1 MTPSMPTSKPIDR
14 EILVLS
20 SVVVLGAIM
29 SILDT
34 TIVNV
39 ALDTLER
46 DFRASLSTIQWV
58 TTGYLLALSI
68 VIPLTGWAICR
79 FGAKPVWMTSVTLFL
94 LGSILCGAAW
104 SVDALI
110 GFRVLQGFGGG
121 MIMPVGQAILARA
134 AGPQRMGRVMSIV
147 GVPMLLGPVLGPV
160 IGGLLVEYTSWR
172 WIFFVNV
179 PIGAFAL
186 VLAWRLLPEQD
197 VDRKERLDVLGLAV
211 LSPGLALLVYGLSS
225 AGSSGG
231 FGGTRTVAGM
241 SVGAAL
247 IGVFVLHARR
257 RGDSALLDVSL
268 FRRRAFTGAA
278 ATSFLFGVAIF
289 GVMILLPLYYQVV
302 RGEGALTAG
311 LLMAPQGAGAALAM
325 PIAGR
330 LTDRI
335 GAGWVVPVGLT
346 IALIGTAAYTQVGA
360 HTSYALLAGS
370 LFVRGLGLGSTMMP
384 AMAAAYASLHHRE
397 IPLATTSINIIQRVG
412 GSVGTALLAVVLQRE
427 IVSAVHG
434 RVHGHGLGT
443 LGAVPPS
450 VRARLAEPI
459 AHGFAR
465 TFWLALF
472 LTAVAYIP
480 ALLLPKH
487 RGRRRARAAA
497 GVEAPG
503 ATGGAEGAP
512 ERVEAGRR

>member
-1 MTPSMPTSKPIDR
+1 MPANGSIDR
-14 EILVLS
+14 EILVLA

-39 ALDTLER
+39 ALDTLAR
-46 DFRASLSTIQWV
+46 DFDASLSSIQWV
-58 TTGYLLALSI
+58 TTGYLLALSV

-79 FGAKPVWMTSVTLFL
+79 FGAKPIWMTSVTLFL
-94 LGSILCGAAW
+94 LGSILCGLAW
-104 SVDALI
+104 SVPVLI
-110 GFRVLQGFGGG
+110 GFRVLQGIGGG

-160 IGGLLVEYTSWR
+160 IGGLLVQYTTWR

-179 PIGAFAL
+179 PIGVVAL
-186 VLAWRLLPEQD
+186 VLAYRLLPRQD
-197 VDRKERLDVLGLAV
+197 VDREERLDVRGFAV
-211 LSPGLALLVYGLSS
+211 LSPGLALLVYGLSE

-231 FGGTRTVAGM
+231 FGSTRTV
-241 SVGAAL
+241 VGVCLGVVL
-247 IGVFVLHARR
+247 IGLFVLHARA
-257 RGDSALLDVSL
+257 RGEEALLDVGL

-278 ATSFLFGVAIF
+278 ATSFLFGLAIF

-302 RGEGALTAG
+302 RGEGALGAG
-311 LLMAPQGAGAALAM
+311 LLMAPQGVGAALAM
-325 PIAGR
+325 PLAGR

-346 IALIGTAAYTQVGA
+346 VALLGTAAYTQVGA

-370 LFVRGLGLGSTMMP
+370 LFVRGIGLGSTMMP
-384 AMAAAYASLHHRE
+384 AMAAAYASLQARE
-397 IPLATTSINIIQRVG
+397 IPRATTSINIIQRVG

-427 IVSAVHG
+427 IVSSVG
-434 RVHGHGLGT
+434 GHGHGLGT
-443 LGAVPPS
+443 LGAIPPA
-450 VRARLAEPI
+450 VRAHLAAAI

-465 TFWLALF
+465 TFWLALV
-472 LTAVAYIP
+472 LTAVAYAP

-487 RGRRRARAAA
+487 RRREPQPNLAAA
-497 GVEAPG
+497 GGEASG
-503 ATGGAEGAP
+503 AQEVAEEPA
-512 ERVEAGRR
+512 ERVGAGRG

>member
-1 MTPSMPTSKPIDR
+1 MSTNEPIDR
-14 EILVLS
+14 AILVLS

-39 ALDTLER
+39 ALDTLGR
-46 DFRASLSTIQWV
+46 DFHAPLSTIQWV

-68 VIPLTGWAICR
+68 VIPLTGWAIHR
-79 FGAKPVWMTSVTLFL
+79 FGAKPIWMTSVTLFL
-94 LGSILCGAAW
+94 GGSILCGIAW
-104 SVDALI
+104 SVDVLI
-110 GFRVLQGFGGG
+110 AFRVLQGLGGG

-160 IGGLLVEYTSWR
+160 IGGLLVEYTTWR

-179 PIGAFAL
+179 PIGALAL
-186 VLAWRLLPEQD
+186 LAAWRLLPRQEA
-197 VDRKERLDVLGLAV
+197 DRDERLDVRGLAV
-211 LSPGLALLVYGLSS
+211 LSPGLALLVYGLSE

-231 FGGTRTVAGM
+231 FGGTRTV
-241 SVGAAL
+241 VGLTVGVAL
-247 IGVFVLHARR
+247 IAAFVLHARR
-257 RGDSALLDVSL
+257 RGEAALLDVGL

-302 RGEGALTAG
+302 RGEGALGAG
-311 LLMAPQGAGAALAM
+311 LLMAPQGVGAAMAM
-325 PIAGR
+325 PLAGR
-330 LTDRI
+330 LTDRL
-335 GAGWVVPVGLT
+335 GAGRVVPVGLT
-346 IALIGTAAYTQVGA
+346 IALAGTAAYTQVGT
-360 HTSYALLAGS
+360 HTSYALLAGA
-370 LFVRGLGLGSTMMP
+370 LWVRGLGLGSTMMP
-384 AMAAAYASLHHRE
+384 AMAAAYASLEHRE
-397 IPLATTSINIIQRVG
+397 IPRATTSINIIQRVG

-427 IVSAVHG
+427 IVSSVGGHVA
-434 RVHGHGLGT
+434 GHGLDT
-443 LGAVPPS
+443 LGAVSPAA
-450 VRARLAEPI
+450 RAQLAAPM

-472 LTAVAYIP
+472 LTAAAYLP

-487 RGRRRARAAA
+487 RRPRDGPNLATAA
-497 GVEAPG
+497 GESIG
-503 ATGGAEGAP
+503 ATDVADEPP
-512 ERVEAGRR
+512 ERLEAGRR